1 MATRI
6 SSRTSL
12 IDACWP
18 ADGLR
23 GVPALA
29 RYVVLAV
36 VGSLL
41 LAASAK
47 VQVPMWPVP
56 MTMQTFAALV
66 IGMSF
71 GMRLGAATVALYL
84 VEGAVGLPVFAS
96 GMGLAYLAGPTGG
109 YLLGFLVAAGLVG
122 WLAQRGW
129 DRSPVRTFAAN
140 LLGTAVIFGLG
151 VSWLSIFLGDAQ
163 AAVANGVVP
172 FLLGALVKCLLATA
186 LLPAAWKV
194 ADRG

>member
-18 ADGLR
+18 ADRLS

-29 RYVVLAV
+29 RYAVLALA
-36 VGSLL
+36 GSLL

-56 MTMQTFAALV
+56 MTMQTFAVLV

-84 VEGAVGLPVFAS
+84 VQGAAGLPVFAS

-122 WLAQRGW
+122 WLAQHGW
-129 DRSPVRTFAAN
+129 DRSPVLTFAAN
-140 LLGTAVIFGLG
+140 VLGTAVIFGLG
-151 VSWLSIFLGDAQ
+151 VSWLSVFLGDVQ
-163 AAVANGVVP
+163 AAFANGVLP
-172 FLLGALVKCLLATA
+172 FLFGALVKCLLATA
-186 LLPAAWKV
+186 VLPAAWKL